1 MFKGIIIGLLASL
14 PMGPI
19 GVLCVQRTLNKGRT
33 SGFFSGMGAATADT
47 LFAIIA
53 GLGVNY
59 IIGFVEK
66 QELFLQFV
74 GSAIIILIGL
84 KIYYTNT
91 VKQFRVAKSKNG
103 LNISKDYFSV
113 LFLTLTNPM
122 VIFLFIWMF
131 AGLNIVLNTSDYIL
145 STLII
150 LGIFIGANLWW
161 FTLSSIVNKFRNNIK
176 IRKLYW
182 FNKISGGII
191 LLFGVFALLKILIIN

>member
-1 MFKGIIIGLLASL
+1 VIGLLASL

-19 GVLCVQRTLNKGRT
+19 GVLCVQRTLKNGRY

-66 QELFLQFV
+66 RELFFQFI
-74 GSAIIILIGL
+74 GAAIIILIGL
-84 KIYYTNT
+84 KIYSTNT
-91 VKQFRVAKSKNG
+91 VKQFRIAKSKKG
-103 LNISKDYFSV
+103 TKFTKDYFSV

-122 VIFLFIWMF
+122 IIFLFVWMF

-145 STLII
+145 SSLII

-161 FTLSSIVNKFRNNIK
+161 FTLSGIVNKFRNNLK
-176 IRKLYW
+176 IRRLYW

-191 LLFGVFALLKILIIN
+191 LIFGILTLLKILIFH